1 MRNEFEKEVKRL
13 QDEIL
18 HLKQENKHLKADKEH
33 IEQQFVDFKIK
44 HETIVTRL
52 RGKIAEVALAKPMPS
67 EGTGKIY
74 HQTSQSPSKLI
85 VHQKASIMAI
95 NGFHNPHHQP
105 HSLPP
110 PPPPA
115 PPLPQENEG
124 FRVPT
129 VSELMRR
136 STVEHPEFK
145 ESLRRNQTNT
155 TASAATLT
163 KDQAVTN
170 KSNKPQQQGG
180 GGGKPGDQYQ
190 QHAHNTPNEL
200 MMSHQLMYDV
210 PQPLQQQQQ
219 SHQQM
224 KSPNFNAGIPP
235 PPSFSQQSQPSA
247 GERGGPPTNSNANV
261 GGTSKSLNRTLSYF
275 DATFMK
281 GNNVQSILDPKEAV
295 QSNNNNNNNNN
306 NINNSNAADSS
317 LHRAQGSMYSIA
329 NNYPAFG
336 GGNNN
341 NYNNNTDYDSSPD
354 NTTRHN
360 NNNNNTRKMSVPMD
374 SAYSDLAGANHMDYP
389 VVEIDL
395 T

>member
-18 HLKQENKHLKADKEH
+18 HLKQENKHLKADKEV
-33 IEQQFVDFKIK
+33 IEQQFIDFKIK

-52 RGKIAEVALAKPMPS
+52 RGKIAEVALAKPLPS

-74 HQTSQSPSKLI
+74 HQPSQSPSKLI

-95 NGFHNPHHQP
+95 NGFHTPHHHP
-105 HSLPP
+105 HPLPP

-145 ESLRRNQTNT
+145 ESLRRNQANAA
-155 TASAATLT
+155 ASTMVKEQT
-163 KDQAVTN
+163 MTN
-170 KSNKPQQQGG
+170 KSNKPQQ
-180 GGGKPGDQYQ
+180 GGKPGDQYQ
-190 QHAHNTPNEL
+190 QHNHHNNTPNEL
-200 MMSHQLMYDV
+200 MMSHQLMYDI

-235 PPSFSQQSQPSA
+235 PPPSYSQQQSSQPAA
-247 GERGGPPTNSNANV
+247 GERGGGPPTNSSSTNV
-261 GGTSKSLNRTLSYF
+261 GGGTSKSLNRTLSYF
-275 DATFMK
+275 DANFMK
-281 GNNVQSILDPKEAV
+281 GNNVQSILDPKEAT
-295 QSNNNNNNNNN
+295 QNINNNNN
-306 NINNSNAADSS
+306 AGDSS

-341 NYNNNTDYDSSPD
+341 NNYNNNNIDYDSSPD

-360 NNNNNTRKMSVPMD
+360 SNSNTRKMSVPMD
-374 SAYSDLAGANHMDYP
+374 SAYSDLAGANHLDFP